1 MAETSATV
9 VATAAPADDDAAP
22 PKLLVLRDHFQQL
35 HDRAISEA
43 KEHEPLFTVRWRLRD
58 SEGRPV
64 AFQRD
69 GHRFTLEASMKLLQ
83 DEAYMLEIEIE
94 DVGHTLTAIS
104 GLSIDGED
112 VKVETCACTRNE
124 TAGGVATFRLAA
136 KWQPVHP
143 PTAHGARDHSLL
155 ELFYVHGA
163 LERRELR
170 VQWLQFKVYERAKRG
185 RAAKV
190 RDGLILRECSAKVDV
205 AKGPPRWT
213 YAELRETTPP

>member
-1 MAETSATV
+1 MAETS
-9 VATAAPADDDAAP
+9 DDAAP
-22 PKLLVLRDHFQQL
+22 PPPLLILRDHFQTL
-35 HDRAISEA
+35 HDRALTEA

-69 GHRFTLEASMKLLQ
+69 GHRFTLEASIKLLQ
-83 DEAYMLEIEIE
+83 DEAYMLELEIE

-124 TAGGVATFRLAA
+124 TAGGFATFRLVA

-143 PTAHGARDHSLL
+143 PTAHGAR
-155 ELFYVHGA
+155 
-163 LERRELR
+163 ERRELR

>member
-9 VATAAPADDDAAP
+9 DATAAPPDHDAAP
-22 PKLLVLRDHFQQL
+22 PQLLVLRAHCQQL

-69 GHRFTLEASMKLLQ
+69 GHRFTLEASIKLLQ
-83 DEAYMLEIEIE
+83 DEAYMLELEIE
-94 DVGHTLTAIS
+94 DVGPPLTAIS
-104 GLSIDGED
+104 GLSIAGED
-112 VKVETCACTRNE
+112 VKTETCACTRNE
-124 TAGGVATFRLAA
+124 TAGGFATFRLAA
-136 KWQPVHP
+136 SGSRS
-143 PTAHGARDHSLL
+143 TADGARRARPLAARAFL
-155 ELFYVHGA
+155 RPRRAGA
-163 LERRELR
+163 P
-170 VQWLQFKVYERAKRG
+170 
-185 RAAKV
+185 RAARAVAAIQGV
-190 RDGLILRECSAKVDV
+190 RARQTRPRGQGARRPHPRECSAKVDV

>member
-1 MAETSATV
+1 MHAN
-9 VATAAPADDDAAP
+9 
-22 PKLLVLRDHFQQL
+22 
-35 HDRAISEA
+35 
-43 KEHEPLFTVRWRLRD
+43 
-58 SEGRPV
+58 
-64 AFQRD
+64 
-69 GHRFTLEASMKLLQ
+69 
-83 DEAYMLEIEIE
+83 EI
-94 DVGHTLTAIS
+94 
-104 GLSIDGED
+104 
-112 VKVETCACTRNE
+112 
-124 TAGGVATFRLAA
+124 AGGHATFRLAA

>member
-1 MAETSATV
+1 MAETSAT
-9 VATAAPADDDAAP
+9 AADDAAP
-22 PKLLVLRDHFQQL
+22 PPPLLVLKTHFQPL
-35 HDRAISEA
+35 HDRAIAEA

-69 GHRFTLEASMKLLQ
+69 GHRFTLEASIKLLQ
-83 DEAYMLEIEIE
+83 DEAYMLELEVE

-112 VKVETCACTRNE
+112 VKAETCACTRNE
-124 TAGGVATFRLAA
+124 TAGGHATFRLAA